1 MAAPKCKN
9 ITTTSELFNLGASL
23 SNPKPRPYKLE
34 DRHQF
39 SPKEADFNRVKN
51 HSQLRFICLPDYQ
64 NSIDEVV
71 WLDIMSGDPKY
82 LQYFVRDHLF
92 SSEFRWPWMENV
104 VADFDNK
111 GERPKLWKSYG
122 VDKQVQVPVDVFFRA
137 WVGQATM
144 MTRAISDMRNFR
156 SILEF
161 DPNARFIA
169 RLPCDG
175 ASLMEQELCH
185 ERNERLMQAVIE
197 DDLDGYLSGY
207 PLDYCTVDYFSERQ
221 AKRLLDLKAP

>member
-1 MAAPKCKN
+1 M
-9 ITTTSELFNLGASL
+9 IELFNLGASL
-23 SNPKPRPYKLE
+23 SNPKPLPYKLE

-39 SPKEADFNRVKN
+39 SPDEADFDRVKN
-51 HSQLRFICLPDYQ
+51 HSQLRFICLPGYQ
-64 NSIDEVV
+64 NRIDEVA

-82 LQYFVRDHLF
+82 LRDFVRNHLF
-92 SSEFRWPWMENV
+92 LSEFRWPWMENV

-122 VDKQVQVPVDVFFRA
+122 VDKQVQVPVDIFFRA

-144 MTRAISDMRNFR
+144 MIRAISDMRNFR

-161 DPNARFIA
+161 DSNARFIA
-169 RLPCDG
+169 RLTCDG

-207 PLDYCTVDYFSERQ
+207 PLDCCTVDYFSERQ
-221 AKRLLDLKAP
+221 AKRLLDLKAH

>member
-1 MAAPKCKN
+1 M
-9 ITTTSELFNLGASL
+9 IEFFNLGASL
-23 SNPKPRPYKLE
+23 SNPKPRPYKIE
-34 DRHQF
+34 DRHKF
-39 SPKEADFNRVKN
+39 SPDEADFDRVKN
-51 HSQLRFICLPDYQ
+51 HSYLKFICLPDYQ
-64 NSIDEVV
+64 SRIDEVA

-82 LQYFVRDHLF
+82 LRDFVRNYLF
-92 SSEFRWPWMENV
+92 LSEFRWPWMENV

-111 GERPKLWKSYG
+111 GGRPKLWKSYG
-122 VDKQVQVPVDVFFRA
+122 VDKQVQVPVDVFFQA

-169 RLPCDG
+169 RLACDD
-175 ASLMEQELCH
+175 ASPMEQELCRK
-185 ERNERLMQAVIE
+185 RNDRLTQAIIE

-221 AKRLLDLKAP
+221 AERLLGLKAS